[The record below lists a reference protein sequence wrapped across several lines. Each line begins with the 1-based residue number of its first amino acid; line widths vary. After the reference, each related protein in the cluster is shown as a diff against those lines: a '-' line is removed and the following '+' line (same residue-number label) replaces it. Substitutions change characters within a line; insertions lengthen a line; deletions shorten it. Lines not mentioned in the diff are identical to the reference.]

1 MTWKKLLLIGDS
13 HTEFGYSVNNQAG
26 WVALLSSLLQR
37 KCDVVNRGF
46 SGYNSKNIL
55 TYLPEILAEFN
66 KDSIEGVIL
75 FLGSNDSA
83 NGKIHIPL
91 ENYRENLQKIYTI
104 LVEMSKLN
112 KEKIIVISP
121 PRINDVKY
129 NFEASNSENELN
141 YYDENVKKYSQESI
155 DFAVRNSLTYID
167 LYSLMLD
174 YGNNYTDLLDDGLH
188 LSKKGNLFLY
198 EHLKPT
204 LEKKFINDLEYKYP
218 KWEDLSV

>member
-1 MTWKKLLLIGDS
+1 M
-13 HTEFGYSVNNQAG
+13 
-26 WVALLSSLLQR
+26 
-37 KCDVVNRGF
+37 
-46 SGYNSKNIL
+46 
-55 TYLPEILAEFN
+55 
-66 KDSIEGVIL
+66 
-75 FLGSNDSA
+75 
-83 NGKIHIPL
+83 
-91 ENYRENLQKIYTI
+91 
-104 LVEMSKLN
+104 
-112 KEKIIVISP
+112 
-121 PRINDVKY
+121 
-129 NFEASNSENELN
+129 N